1 MSNDEQKK
9 KLMHEE
15 MMNES
20 DAELT
25 NYSKRIYK
33 IYLSFKQAG
42 FTPKQSFE
50 LVKAMV
56 VESLKP
62 ALASA
67 LASRR

>member
-1 MSNDEQKK
+1 MSNEELKK
-9 KLMHEE
+9 KLMLEE
-15 MMNES
+15 MMNVS
-20 DAELT
+20 DEELQ
-25 NYSKRIYK
+25 NSSNGIYK